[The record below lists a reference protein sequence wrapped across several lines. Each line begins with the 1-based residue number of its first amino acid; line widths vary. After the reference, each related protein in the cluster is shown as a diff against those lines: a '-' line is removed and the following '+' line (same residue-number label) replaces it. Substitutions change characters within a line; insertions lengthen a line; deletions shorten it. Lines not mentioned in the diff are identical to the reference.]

1 MSFNVNRNIK
11 YFGHSVSR
19 KDLYLNIVKHSLS
32 NLFRGRF
39 NGPLNL
45 VIELTN
51 QCNLNC
57 ASCYWKRRKLAR
69 TLGYKEW
76 RKVIFKIKRKYPS
89 ILIAVWAGGEPMT
102 RPKLIKKLSENFISN
117 VIMTN
122 GTFPLV
128 PIRNTQYW
136 VSVDG
141 TKEYYEQQK
150 GPLYDQVEKNIKK
163 MEDKSVVITCVLSK
177 INKNCIKD
185 FVELWVKVKS
195 VRKIVFAFFTPGVD
209 DPNRNLLLSK
219 KESSTL
225 AEEIISLAK
234 IYPSHLEEAA
244 KFLKVFLN
252 TDQKKFSRYCHESSM
267 VLVLDSLGK
276 EVYHHIDGK
285 NKISCGCPDTDCNE
299 CGTHFAMKNN
309 YIRQHR
315 IGNLILYAKR
325 WIERRRINKKLNKF
339 YSTR

>member
-1 MSFNVNRNIK
+1 MSFNARGSIK
-11 YFGHSVSR
+11 RFGHSVSR
-19 KDLYLNIVKHSLS
+19 KSLYFNIIKHSLS

-51 QCNLNC
+51 QCNLDC
-57 ASCYWKRRKLAR
+57 ASCYWKRRKLTK
-69 TLGYKEW
+69 TLDYKEW
-76 RKVIFKIKRKYPS
+76 REAIIKIKKKHPS
-89 ILIAVWAGGEPMT
+89 VLIAVWAGGEPMIRT
-102 RPKLIKKLSENFISN
+102 KLIKNLSQNFISN

-122 GTFPLV
+122 GTLPLV

-141 TKEYYEQQK
+141 TKEYYERQK
-150 GPLYDQVEKNIKK
+150 GSMYDQVEKNIKL
-163 MEDKSVVITCVLSK
+163 MDDNSVVVTCVLSK
-177 INKNCIKD
+177 INKNCIKE
-185 FVELWVKVKS
+185 FVEHWVKVKS

-219 KESSTL
+219 EEKNVL
-225 AEEIISLAK
+225 AKEIIKLAK
-234 IYPSHLEEAA
+234 IYPSYLEETA
-244 KFLKVFLN
+244 KFLKVFLD
-252 TDQKKFSRYCHESSM
+252 TSPKKFAKYCHESSM
-267 VLVLDSLGK
+267 VLVLDSLGR

-325 WIERRRINKKLNKF
+325 WFERRRINKH
-339 YSTR
+339 YIP